1 MPEPKDPVPPCDCIA
16 MSYGFWIDHC
26 DCQNSGD
33 LREAVAWCSEMNER
47 KTRAGEGMK
56 PLKIT
61 ISTPP
66 PSLNVLLRMHYHK
79 RVKLKRRI
87 RLEVW
92 AQTRMQGIR
101 GYRPI
106 MDKVTIT
113 GTLWGKQPLDPD
125 NLIGSLKPVIDA
137 LVRGQVLIDDTEK
150 HISIGEIKQKKLPKG
165 EVARLELTIERRE
178 E

>member
-1 MPEPKDPVPPCDCIA
+1 
-16 MSYGFWIDHC
+16 
-26 DCQNSGD
+26 
-33 LREAVAWCSEMNER
+33 
-47 KTRAGEGMK
+47 MK

-92 AQTRMQGIR
+92 AQTGGRAFR
-101 GYRPI
+101 GPDVLPHHLLYP
-106 MDKVTIT
+106 VTIT
-113 GTLWGKQPLDPD
+113 GTRYGKQPLDPD

-137 LVRGQVLIDDTEK
+137 LVWCKVLFDDTEK
-150 HISIGEIKQKKLPKG
+150 HVSIGEIKQKKLPKG